1 MKKLF
6 LILFAIAFCCNYIV
20 AQEEKIEKAPMKMNI
35 KGGIG
40 SSNLYLGLAG
50 GLNLNLGVSA
60 ELPMTKSG
68 KWNTNLG
75 LRISND
81 HFFDYYGVNSSDLG
95 FTTLRLDVP
104 IIFSYD
110 VNIYNNSALRFNFGV
125 YYSKLLLQS
134 EYNISQNEYNDIY
147 IQAPHN
153 AGLELGL
160 AFCLKK
166 FYIALDYNILCV
178 PSLLFI
184 GTTRASIRYRY

>member
-1 MKKLF
+1 MKTKLF
-6 LILFAIAFCCNYIV
+6 LILFVIAFCCNYIV
-20 AQEEKIEKAPMKMNI
+20 AQEEKTEKAPMKMNI

-81 HFFDYYGVNSSDLG
+81 HIFDYYGINSSDFN
-95 FTTLRLDVP
+95 FTSLRLDIP

-110 VNIYNNSALRFNFGV
+110 LNIYNNSANQR
-125 YYSKLLLQS
+125 YRRIHHPIRQMAD
-134 EYNISQNEYNDIY
+134 ISRRITK
-147 IQAPHN
+147 IFI
-153 AGLELGL
+153 
-160 AFCLKK
+160 FCLSFLRK
-166 FYIALDYNILCV
+166 
-178 PSLLFI
+178 
-184 GTTRASIRYRY
+184 ASKSDK